1 MAQASE
7 FDPARLVLS
16 LPACPKCGGTM
27 WLALIEAV
35 DSDQDKRTFECPQCQ
50 HSVLPGSSALLA
62 RQTHYLGRVIAKL

>member
-1 MAQASE
+1 MAMAQASE

-50 HSVLPGSSALLA
+50 HGYSEVVKY
-62 RQTHYLGRVIAKL
+62 R